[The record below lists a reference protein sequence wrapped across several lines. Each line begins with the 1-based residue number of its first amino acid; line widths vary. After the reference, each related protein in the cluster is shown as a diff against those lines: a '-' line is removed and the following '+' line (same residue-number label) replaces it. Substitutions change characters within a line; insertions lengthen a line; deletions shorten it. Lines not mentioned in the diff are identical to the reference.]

1 MSQQAATL
9 REPTAGESK
18 CTPLLKKA
26 HARSHAPT
34 ALKAQSGSPTAST
47 VVSDF
52 DHHARRYR
60 HRHKLLEEKL
70 ACVRNVNLP
79 HSARHTQCQSAASQ
93 DEARMA
99 SRDAPKRRVRR
110 VAMRGRSQEVGRCR
124 RSWARMFIGASGL
137 RGRACEICEMFL
149 QPRHSNDC
157 FFMFAIAISP
167 HRSHTCSEYS
177 SEW

>member
-1 MSQQAATL
+1 MHAL
-9 REPTAGESK
+9 SK
-18 CTPLLKKA
+18 KSPCQVPCANRTE
-26 HARSHAPT
+26 
-34 ALKAQSGSPTAST
+34 GSVRVSNSI

-99 SRDAPKRRVRR
+99 S
-110 VAMRGRSQEVGRCR
+110 
-124 RSWARMFIGASGL
+124 
-137 RGRACEICEMFL
+137 
-149 QPRHSNDC
+149 
-157 FFMFAIAISP
+157 
-167 HRSHTCSEYS
+167 
-177 SEW
+177 